1 MPYPV
6 VHVLFFVLFIN
17 AVAVYAILGSI
28 SRKKFSLDDSKQIL
42 LLLIIGSLFA
52 LFPDIMAVY
61 NLLVNNSSEHCW
73 IGPVPTHSFLF
84 SSFALLCGTL
94 TGLIAYRKFSK
105 AIYLGLF
112 AEAAS
117 LSHLLLD
124 DAFEK
129 GCEYIYPIYSGKIS
143 LFSLMDVGFHGNGL
157 FNYLL
162 KSFLSVFFFSLIMMI
177 ALFALSRLGFEFK
190 YRSEK

>member
-6 VHVLFFVLFIN
+6 VHVLFFVFCIS
-17 AVAVYAILGSI
+17 AAAVYAIIRSI
-28 SRKKFSLDDSKQIL
+28 FRGELSLRDSIYVL
-42 LLLIIGSLFA
+42 LLLSIGSLSA
-52 LFPDIMAVY
+52 LLPDVPAVY
-61 NLLVNNSSEHCW
+61 NLIIHENAGHCW